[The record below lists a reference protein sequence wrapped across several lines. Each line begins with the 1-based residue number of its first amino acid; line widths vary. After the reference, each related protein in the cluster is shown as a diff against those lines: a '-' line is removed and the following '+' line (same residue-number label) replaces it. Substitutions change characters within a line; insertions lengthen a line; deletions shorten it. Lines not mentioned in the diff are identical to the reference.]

1 MMVNGAKY
9 AVLLTGA
16 GSGIGAA
23 TALHLDRSGIR
34 VFAAVHDPAD
44 GETLARQASSSLSVH
59 TVDVTD
65 RGSVE
70 RLLAEVSAELGAAAL
85 TAVVNVAGVGIAGP
99 LELLPVDSLRRQLE
113 VNVVGPVSVTQAA
126 LPLLRRGRG
135 GRVVFVGS
143 MGGLVAVQLAG
154 AYHAS
159 KYALEAIGD
168 VWRQELAPEGIQVS
182 LVEPGPIATPLWAK
196 AVETLDRL
204 PASERYAERID
215 AFRESLR
222 NSSKNGASPEKVAAL
237 IEHAVT
243 ASKPRTRYPVGVAAK
258 VVPAVRRL
266 VPDRLFDQLAR
277 RATGGA

>member
-1 MMVNGAKY
+1 MTS
-9 AVLLTGA
+9 VLLTGA

-23 TALHLDRSGIR
+23 TALRLDRAGIR

-44 GETLARQASSSLSVH
+44 GEILAQQASPGLSVH

-65 RGSVE
+65 SASVE
-70 RLLAEVSAELGAAAL
+70 HLADAVAAELDGDAL
-85 TAVVNVAGVGIAGP
+85 TAVVNVAGEGIAGP
-99 LELLPVDSLRRQLE
+99 LELLPIDSLRHQLD
-113 VNVVGPVSVTQAA
+113 VNVVGSVAVTQSV

-159 KYALEAIGD
+159 KYAIEAIGD
-168 VWRQELAPEGIQVS
+168 AWRQELAPDGISVS
-182 LVEPGPIATPLWAK
+182 IVEPGPIATPLWAK
-196 AVETLDRL
+196 AGQTLDRL
-204 PASERYAERID
+204 PASKRYAERVD

-222 NSSKNGASPEKVAAL
+222 SASKNGASSAKVAAA

-243 ASKPRTRYPVGVAAK
+243 APKPRTRYPVGVAA
-258 VVPAVRRL
+258 VVIPKVRRL
-266 VPDRLFDQLAR
+266 VPDRLFDKAAQRVTATVPR
-277 RATGGA
+277 RG